1 MKNIARNKLL
11 LMILSFLVLLATA
24 LFHVYILE
32 GEQKLIWMIFLAIL
46 ICFVIAH
53 NLKVATLKKDL
64 EAEVQK
70 NRDAHDRLM
79 IKYQIESTLSKISS
93 KLSFADN
100 LDEKIEESLGMLG
113 ELCNADRAYVFRVTD
128 GEDTVSNTHEWCAKD
143 VKPQKDMLQNLSG
156 SDYHWWLEKLTSE
169 GAVHI
174 KDIEELPP
182 EAKAEKDLLT
192 SQDIKSLIALPFF
205 IENDIAGFIGFDNIR
220 ETNEWTKQDIEA
232 LNTYS
237 NLLAMAF
244 RKNSISEELNL
255 ERRQLLSIFDSMEE
269 PVYVSDPSTHEI
281 LYVNKFLKQII
292 EENPIG
298 KKCYHVLQGLN
309 EPCDFCTNPIILKNK
324 NQTYKWEYHNPLT
337 ERDYLVMDRIIK
349 WIDGNDVRLEMA
361 HDITEIKQA
370 EKAIKQNEENFIKII
385 DNSPLPIAIMNS
397 LGEFKYTNHKLSEMI
412 GYTIEDIPTI
422 SKWWNTVYPDPEY
435 RRKVQ
440 QNWNEVSKEKES
452 GFSGEWIIRCLD
464 GTERQVVVY
473 FAKTNDNTVFIINDL
488 TELKNTQSALMV
500 DESCLETLHELSY
513 MNGLSIDNIR
523 NFALTE
529 GIKLTGS
536 EAGVLG
542 FFDENKY
549 LSSVIIQPENILKI
563 YGFTDNDLIS
573 GLQSCYRWTELL
585 ENKKPLIMNEPNEIE
600 LARCPDIFKRM
611 NILSYLAAP
620 IIYENDVVGFLAVAN
635 KKDDYTKNDARQ
647 LSLITQMMGDMILLK
662 RSEDELK
669 DYNSKLEEINN
680 ELRKVNDELHSL
692 DEMKSNFLATMSHEL
707 KTPLISIM
715 GFGELVGDETLGPLN
730 KEQKRA
736 MKVVNSNSGQLKRLI
751 ESLLF
756 MSSLQAK
763 NYQYEYSELR
773 LSQIIDKALSIISME
788 NTDKQLT
795 VENTISDSLPFVS
808 GDSNYLSEVFIH
820 LIDNAFKFTPSGG
833 SISISGKHEET
844 GIHIVI
850 EDTGIGIPDTKI
862 MKTFD
867 SFYQLDGSLTRR
879 YGGAGIGLN
888 ICKRITEDHGG
899 KLWLESV
906 EGMGTNV
913 HVILP
918 AMNTVL
924 SPSISS

>member
-549 LSSVIIQPENILKI
+549 LSSVITQPENILKI

-585 ENKKPLIMNEPNEIE
+585 ENKNPL
-600 LARCPDIFKRM
+600 
-611 NILSYLAAP
+611 
-620 IIYENDVVGFLAVAN
+620 
-635 KKDDYTKNDARQ
+635 
-647 LSLITQMMGDMILLK
+647 
-662 RSEDELK
+662 
-669 DYNSKLEEINN
+669 
-680 ELRKVNDELHSL
+680 
-692 DEMKSNFLATMSHEL
+692 
-707 KTPLISIM
+707 
-715 GFGELVGDETLGPLN
+715 
-730 KEQKRA
+730 
-736 MKVVNSNSGQLKRLI
+736 
-751 ESLLF
+751 
-756 MSSLQAK
+756 
-763 NYQYEYSELR
+763 
-773 LSQIIDKALSIISME
+773 
-788 NTDKQLT
+788 
-795 VENTISDSLPFVS
+795 
-808 GDSNYLSEVFIH
+808 
-820 LIDNAFKFTPSGG
+820 
-833 SISISGKHEET
+833 
-844 GIHIVI
+844 
-850 EDTGIGIPDTKI
+850 
-862 MKTFD
+862 
-867 SFYQLDGSLTRR
+867 
-879 YGGAGIGLN
+879 
-888 ICKRITEDHGG
+888 
-899 KLWLESV
+899 
-906 EGMGTNV
+906 
-913 HVILP
+913 
-918 AMNTVL
+918 
-924 SPSISS
+924 